1 MRAAWPQH
9 KPMSVRISAHDWVEG
24 GITPDDAV
32 QIARLFKA
40 AGADMI
46 DCSSG
51 QVSKLEK
58 PVYGRMFQTPFAD
71 RIRNEA
77 GIGAIAVGSIYEADH
92 ANSIIAAGRADLCAV
107 GRPHLANPAWTL
119 AEAARIG
126 YTVAWP
132 GSTCPA
138 NSKWKEISPEEMME
152 DEEEQLDLAS
162 RLTQDHHQSLKLW
175 LRMLSCTVKIENE
188 IRSRLRASFGITLPR
203 FDLMAQ
209 LERYPQGL
217 RMGELSKRMM
227 VTGGN
232 ITGITDQLEQEKL
245 VVRVPDPKDG
255 RAYSVKLTAAGR
267 KAFATMAAEHESW
280 IEELLQDISSAD
292 KAN

>member
-1 MRAAWPQH
+1 MPPSDNDREKQDEDP
-9 KPMSVRISAHDWVEG
+9 SAPDEQTAG
-24 GITPDDAV
+24 G
-32 QIARLFKA
+32 
-40 AGADMI
+40 
-46 DCSSG
+46 
-51 QVSKLEK
+51 E
-58 PVYGRMFQTPFAD
+58 PV
-71 RIRNEA
+71 
-77 GIGAIAVGSIYEADH
+77 
-92 ANSIIAAGRADLCAV
+92 
-107 GRPHLANPAWTL
+107 
-119 AEAARIG
+119 
-126 YTVAWP
+126 
-132 GSTCPA
+132 
-138 NSKWKEISPEEMME
+138 
-152 DEEEQLDLAS
+152 LDLAS

-188 IRSRLRASFGITLPR
+188 IRTRLRATFGITLPR

-267 KAFATMAAEHESW
+267 RAFTEMAVVHEGW
-280 IEELLQDISSAD
+280 IAELLQDMSGADKGRLIDLLSQMKQHLYAADRSAD
-292 KAN
+292 RNADEK